1 MGGMTP
7 HHRVHRASILVL
19 AVSVFFV
26 AGCSARPVP
35 EMLLEGDRPSM
46 LDDDAEAERRR
57 GRPIHASLWFSAKEL
72 DSIARRYARER
83 RIDFKFSG
91 VEIQIWV
98 PRSRDYL
105 ARVQYSSGIGHP
117 VLWVIIAWDG
127 SVREHGKGTA
137 IDTIESA
144 PDAGRPPTAE

>member
-7 HHRVHRASILVL
+7 HRRVRRASILLL
-19 AVSVFFV
+19 AVSVFSIG
-26 AGCSARPVP
+26 GCSKCPAP

-46 LDDDAEAERRR
+46 LHDDAEAERRH
-57 GRPIHASLWFSAKEL
+57 GHPIHASLWFSAAEL

-91 VEIQIWV
+91 AEAQIWV

-144 PDAGRPPTAE
+144 PDAGRPPAAE